1 MDRSVLLIKQ
11 SREVA
16 PIMAMIRSP
25 IMLYD
30 LGSTGNVLLTQRE
43 HLFLSK
49 TDDFRGSQ
57 GELDHNVMRLFSQF
71 LDYQI
76 FVVLGKTGTFQYV
89 MSKRPKTGFHSI
101 AFYSL
106 QNCADTQ
113 QVLQVSP
120 ASPVPLSLIEFS
132 GGSFLSHYLD

>member
-1 MDRSVLLIKQ
+1 
-11 SREVA
+11 
-16 PIMAMIRSP
+16 
-25 IMLYD
+25 MLYD

-101 AFYSL
+101 ASKTVLTRNKFSKFL
-106 QNCADTQ
+106 Q
-113 QVLQVSP
+113 QVQYHCP
-120 ASPVPLSLIEFS
+120 
-132 GGSFLSHYLD
+132 